1 MLPNLFQKSKDA
13 AQQRQERSRRLK
25 QSLAQHPAQV
35 TPVPD
40 GQPRHPIDYLLLY
53 LVALLT
59 LVGVISILTASAHVA
74 QAQLGDAIYYFR
86 KQLFGV
92 VVGAVAMTVA
102 ARINLY
108 QLARWIKPLM
118 ILTIVLLVC
127 THIPGLGVTA
137 KGSSRWLNI
146 PGISFQPS
154 EIAKPMLVLYLA
166 AILGNA
172 RFALLSL
179 KDKLWAFMPV
189 FAIMFIVLRQ
199 PDLGTTIVLG
209 TTVLMICFVAGLPY
223 RYVASIILFGLA
235 GAGLL
240 SWSTPYQ
247 QARITSWL
255 DPWSDP
261 QNTGFHLIQSMIA
274 IGSGGVTGKGFGQ
287 SVQKL
292 FYLPEQHTDFIFAV
306 IAEEFGLIGCLVLFF
321 LFCALTQRGVS
332 IAFRSQTPYLK
343 LLAIGL
349 ATMISMQALVNLGV
363 VTGTIPT
370 TGLTLPFI
378 SFGSSSLVVNLAAM
392 GLLLNVS
399 RYLPVRRENIR
410 PTGRQ
415 ERVS

>member
-1 MLPNLFQKSKDA
+1 MLPNLFQKPKSS
-13 AQQRQERSRRLK
+13 QRQERSERLK
-25 QSLAQHPAQV
+25 KTRVQPMSTSSESLPEH
-35 TPVPD
+35 
-40 GQPRHPIDYLLLY
+40 QPLHPIDYILLY

-59 LVGVISILTASAHVA
+59 LAGVIGILSASAHVA
-74 QAQLGDAIYYFR
+74 QNQLGDASYYFK
-86 KQLFGV
+86 KQLVGV
-92 VVGAVAMTVA
+92 VVGAFAMFISS
-102 ARINLY
+102 RMNLY
-108 QLARWIKPLM
+108 KLARWIRPLM
-118 ILTIVLLVC
+118 LITILLLVG
-127 THIPGLGVTA
+127 THLPGIGVTS

-146 PGISFQPS
+146 PGVIFQPS
-154 EIAKPMLVLYLA
+154 EIAKPMIVLYLA
-166 AILGNA
+166 AILGNI
-172 RFALLSL
+172 RFALMSL
-179 KDKLWAFMPV
+179 KDKLIVFSPV
-189 FAIMFIVLRQ
+189 LAILVIVVRQ

-209 TTVLMICFVAGLPY
+209 TTVLMMCFVAGLPY
-223 RYVASIILFGLA
+223 RYIIGLFSTGFLA
-235 GAGLL
+235 AGLVAL
-240 SWSTPYQ
+240 SNPYQ
-247 QARITSWL
+247 HARITSWL

-306 IAEEFGLIGCLVLFF
+306 IAEEFGLVGGLVLFF

-332 IAFRSQTPYLK
+332 ISFRSPTPYLK

-349 ATMISMQALVNLGV
+349 ATMVSMQALVNLGV

-370 TGLTLPFI
+370 TGLTLPFV

-399 RYLPVRRENIR
+399 RYIPVRQGDLKNQRR
-410 PTGRQ
+410 R